1 MRITDS
7 EVVNKMKEKFSVG
20 GMTCSACS
28 SYVEKGVA
36 SVCGVESVSV
46 NLLTNSMTVEFDKE
60 KTNTDEIISAVV
72 SSGYTASIFK
82 KTNIK
87 EEKTLKKEKMLSVK
101 NRLIASVCFLIP
113 LMYVSMG
120 EMVGLWLPSFLTGH
134 ENAISFAFLQFLLCL
149 PVLYIN
155 RNYYIVG
162 AKRLFSKSPNMD
174 TLIAIGSLA
183 ALIYGIYA
191 IFMIGSAMGVGDMET
206 VAKFH
211 MELYFESSAMI
222 FTLVTLGKFLEE
234 RSKGKTS
241 EAIKKLIELAPKTA
255 IVLRDEKETEILA
268 SDVLVGDIVIVKPG
282 MSIPVDGV
290 VIFGETAV
298 DESALTGESIP
309 VEKTV
314 GDKVIGATI
323 NKSGYIKIKAEKVG
337 DDTAFSEIIKLAQEA
352 SGSKAPIAKLADK
365 VSGVFVPVVIAISI
379 LTFIIWKI
387 AGAEFEF
394 AFSSALAVLVISCP
408 CALGLA
414 TPVAI
419 MVGTGKGASNGIL
432 IKSGEALQTLCAIKA
447 IVLDKTGT
455 ITEGKPSVTDVR
467 AFDIDENKLIEIAYS
482 LERQSEHPLS
492 VAISEYAEMKNSK
505 SLEVNEFE
513 AVHGKGVRGKIDDA
527 IYLAGNSKLMEEE
540 SISVDDYSNI
550 ISDYSSEGKT
560 PVLVADEERVIGI
573 FAIADKIKTSSK
585 KAIESLNKMHIDVM
599 MLTGDNKQTA
609 NAVAKKIGIKKV
621 IAEVLPE
628 DKESKIREVQKGN
641 IKTAMVGDGINDA
654 PALMRAD
661 VGIAI
666 GAGADVAIE
675 SADIVLVRNDL
686 EDVVLAIRLSK
697 KVLLNIKENLFWAFI
712 YNTIGIPV
720 AAGVFFPIFGFKLN
734 PMLGA
739 AAMSLSS
746 VCVVLNALRLR
757 KFKPERERVKTNKR
771 SEKKMEVMIDGMMCS
786 HCSGRVE
793 KVLNEIEGVSATV
806 NLEEKKAY
814 ITCDDAVSKEQIK
827 IAIENAGY
835 TVIEIK

>member
-1 MRITDS
+1 MRITGS

-28 SYVEKGVA
+28 SHVEKGVA
-36 SVCGVESVSV
+36 SILGVKSVSV

-72 SSGYTASIFK
+72 SSGYTASVFG
-82 KTNIK
+82 KTDVK
-87 EEKTLKKEKMLSVK
+87 EEKREKKEEMLSVK

-120 EMVGLWLPSFLTGH
+120 EMVGLPLPSFLVGH
-134 ENAISFAFLQFLLCL
+134 ENAIPFAFLQFLLCL
-149 PVLYIN
+149 PILYIN

-162 AKRLFSKSPNMD
+162 FKRLISKSPNMD

-183 ALIYGIYA
+183 ALIYGIYS
-191 IFMIGSAMGVGDMET
+191 IFRIGSAMGAGDMEA

-309 VEKTV
+309 AEKTV

-337 DDTAFSEIIKLAQEA
+337 DDTAFSEIIKLVQEA

-365 VSGVFVPVVIAISI
+365 VSGIFVPVVTAISI

-432 IKSGEALQTLCAIKA
+432 IKSGEALQTLCTIKA

-455 ITEGKPSVTDVR
+455 ITEGKPSVTDVE
-467 AFDIDENKLIEIAYS
+467 AFDVDENKLLEIAYS

-492 VAISEYAEMKNSK
+492 VAISEYAQMKNSK
-505 SLEVNEFE
+505 SLKVNEFE
-513 AVHGKGVRGKIDDA
+513 AVHGKGVKGKIEGV

-540 SISVDDYSNI
+540 NISVDDYKSV

-560 PVLVADEERVIGI
+560 PVLVADERRVIGI
-573 FAIADKIKTSSK
+573 FAIADKIKESSEN
-585 KAIESLNKMHIDVM
+585 AIENLKKMHIDVM

-609 NAVAKKIGIKKV
+609 NAVAKKIGIEKV

-654 PALMRAD
+654 PALMRSD

-686 EDVVLAIRLSK
+686 EDVVSAIRLSK

-720 AAGVFFPIFGFKLN
+720 AAGVFFPVFGFKLN

-757 KFKPERERVKTNKR
+757 NFKSEREKIKSNKR
-771 SEKKMEVMIDGMMCS
+771 RDKKMEVIIEGMMCT

-806 NLEEKKAY
+806 NLEEKKACV
-814 ITCDDAVSKEQIK
+814 TCDDKVSKEQIK
-827 IAIENAGY
+827 TAIENAGY